1 VELATT
7 SPDEPPFGES
17 VSRQVFR
24 RSFQPS
30 RLLIALV
37 HTPARDG
44 INAITL
50 SFSMWCSY
58 KPRMLAIAVQNCN
71 YSYECFESAEEYTLA
86 VPGESLVKPTLLFG
100 TKSGRDIDKISES
113 GADLIASATVSVP
126 TLADSMA
133 SLELIKHS
141 QMVTGD
147 HMLIIGR
154 VTRMARNNSIAER
167 PLLSI
172 GPDTNGYELLFKHGQ
187 HRIAVVSRPRH
198 NSGCV

>member
-1 VELATT
+1 MG
-7 SPDEPPFGES
+7 PDGQLFGES

-37 HTPARDG
+37 PTPVKDRT
-44 INAITL
+44 NAITL

-71 YSYECFESAEEYTLA
+71 YSYECFESAEEYVLA
-86 VPGESLVKPTLLFG
+86 VPGESLVKPALLFG
-100 TKSGRDIDKISES
+100 TTSGRGINKIADSGVGLTKSG
-113 GADLIASATVSVP
+113 TVKVP
-126 TLADSMA
+126 TLVGSLAT
-133 SLELIKHS
+133 LELVKHS

-147 HMLIIGR
+147 HLLVVGR
-154 VTRMARNNSIAER
+154 VTRMARNHSVTER

-172 GPDTNGYELLFKHGQ
+172 GPDTAGYELLFKHGQ
-187 HRIAVVSRPRH
+187 HRIAVVGQQR
-198 NSGCV
+198 NNTGSG